1 MMVWFAQ
8 ALRMQSGVV
17 GMLPGARAARPAAAA
32 GRGGGGGGGPPWGG
46 PPPLTPPG
54 LAPADVARVEGR
66 APPTG
71 AVLRTISRGLAVGVF
86 L

>member
-17 GMLPGARAARPAAAA
+17 GMLPGARAARPAAA
-32 GRGGGGGGGPPWGG
+32 GGGGAAARGG

>member
-1 MMVWFAQ
+1 MVWFAQ
-8 ALRMQSGVV
+8 ALRVQSGAA
-17 GMLPGARAARPAAAA
+17 GMLPGARAARPAAA
-32 GRGGGGGGGPPWGG
+32 GGGAAAGGA

-71 AVLRTISRGLAVGVF
+71 AVPRMLRVGGWRV
-86 L
+86 

>member
-17 GMLPGARAARPAAAA
+17 GMLPGARAARPAAA
-32 GRGGGGGGGPPWGG
+32 GGGAAACGA